1 MRLISNSK
9 TSRDVSSALDKLLRE
24 VNEQLKG
31 VDGVITKLECDVS
44 AGPVGASVS
53 ASLLVNG
60 NEPRRKELI
69 GVNEKGVS
77 REHAVKK
84 ATEKLNEIIAAK
96 NGELVDFFAKTIV
109 TPLPGRVY
117 TTLIAAIN
125 ETLLEE
131 AQNAE
136 ARRQRLKKTLELLD
150 NNPSAINIASVA
162 EVFGV
167 SRTIIYKDLEALGF
181 KRTGSREA
189 SEAGTQ

>member
-9 TSRDVSSALDKLLRE
+9 TSRDASSALDKLLRE

-44 AGPVGASVS
+44 TGPVGASVS
-53 ASLLVNG
+53 ASLLING

-69 GVNEKGVS
+69 GVNERGVS

-131 AQNAE
+131 VQNAE
-136 ARRQRLKKTLELLD
+136 ARRQRLKKTLELLN
-150 NNPSAINIASVA
+150 NNPSAINIAIVA

-181 KRTGSREA
+181 KRGAFREA
-189 SEAGTQ
+189 SEAQQ